1 MKFNKHL
8 LPLLIL
14 HCAVFLGS
22 AFSALPPHACDASNP
37 LNRSY
42 GFCKT
47 SLPISERV
55 RDLVSRL
62 TVDEKISQ
70 LVAKSAAIPRL
81 GIPAYNWWSESLH
94 GVAWRERKRGIQFPG
109 AEIQFGVYAIQFL
122 NGTIHTATSFPQV
135 ILTAASF
142 NPRLWYQIGEA
153 IGTEA
158 RAIYNSG
165 QATGLT
171 FWAPNINIFRDPRW
185 GRGQETPGEDPVVAS
200 RYSVSYVRGLQG
212 DPFEG
217 LESSGG
223 PEHLRASACCKHF
236 TAYDLDSWKNITRY
250 MFDAKVS
257 LQDLADTYNPPFKS
271 CVQEGRASGI
281 MCSYNS
287 VNGVPPCA
295 DSNLLSKTARH
306 DWGFNGYIV
315 SDCDAVAMIY
325 TPHHYSK
332 TPEDGAAA
340 SLRAG
345 MDVDCGTFLLQHT
358 KSALQQKKLSEFD
371 VDRALYNLFSLRM
384 RLGLFNGN
392 PKNQLFGN
400 IGPNQVCSKK
410 HQNLALKAAREGIV
424 LLKNSAKLL
433 PLSRTR
439 TGTLAIIGP
448 NANVTETLLGN
459 YAGPPCKRVSPLQAL
474 ESQVKNSTYYSGCDT
489 VACNSSVSITKA
501 VKVAKAADYVVLIM
515 GLDQTLEREEF
526 DRVELGLPRKQ
537 RTLITHV
544 AKAAK
549 KPVILVLLSG
559 GPLDISFAKRDPNIG
574 SILWAGYPGEAG
586 GVAIADVIFG
596 NYNPGGRLPITWYPQ
611 QYTKIPMT
619 DMRMR
624 PDPASTYPGRTYRFY
639 QGRQVYEF
647 GFGLSYSTY
656 SYKFVSGTQKT
667 LSLNPSNIV
676 PATKD
681 STSNSTIHYTD
692 VLGVEFCE
700 SLKFSAVV
708 QVKNHGEM
716 AGRHPVL
723 LFVRWSSMK
732 PGAPI
737 KQLVAFESVHLDAGE
752 RVEVDFI
759 VRPCDHLSKTD
770 ENGSKMIEEGSHSL
784 LVGDAECNV
793 NIFS

>member
-1 MKFNKHL
+1 MRIDGHL
-8 LPLLIL
+8 LLLLL
-14 HCAVFLGS
+14 HVWVFFDS
-22 AFSALPPHACDASNP
+22 AFTTLPPHSCHESVP
-37 LNRSY
+37 SSRSY
-42 GFCKT
+42 GFCDT

-55 RDLVSRL
+55 KDLLSRL

-94 GVAWRERKRGIQFPG
+94 GVAWRERKRGIRFPG
-109 AEIQFGVYAIQFL
+109 AEMEYGVYAIQFL

-142 NPRLWYQIGEA
+142 DTRLWYRIGEA

-185 GRGQETPGEDPVVAS
+185 GRGQETPGEDPFVAS
-200 RYSVSYVRGLQG
+200 RYAVSYVRGLQG

-217 LESSGG
+217 VGPSDA
-223 PEHLRASACCKHF
+223 PEHLRTSACCKHF
-236 TAYDLDSWKNITRY
+236 TAYDLDNWKNVTRY
-250 MFDAKVS
+250 LFDAKVS

-295 DSNLLSKTARH
+295 DYNLLSKTARQK
-306 DWGFNGYIV
+306 WGFNGYIV

-325 TPHHYSK
+325 TPHRYSK
-332 TPEDGAAA
+332 TPEEAAA
-340 SLRAG
+340 AALRAG

-358 KSALQQKKLSEFD
+358 KSALQREKVLESD
-371 VDRALYNLFSLRM
+371 IDRALYNLFSLRM

-392 PKNQLFGN
+392 PKNQLFGHF
-400 IGPNQVCSKK
+400 GPNQVCSKE
-410 HQNLALKAAREGIV
+410 HQNLALKAAQDGIV
-424 LLKNSAKLL
+424 LLKNSQKLL
-433 PLSRTR
+433 PLSKTR
-439 TGTLAIIGP
+439 ITSLAIIGP
-448 NANVTETLLGN
+448 NANATETLLGN

-474 ESQVKNSTYYSGCDT
+474 ASYVKNAMYDTGCDT
-489 VACNSSVSITKA
+489 VACNSSVSIMKA
-501 VKVAKAADYVVLIM
+501 VEVAKAADYVILIM
-515 GLDQTLEREEF
+515 GLDQTLEREEY
-526 DRVELGLPRKQ
+526 DRVDLRLPRKQ
-537 RTLITHV
+537 QNLITHV
-544 AKAAK
+544 AKASK

-586 GVAIADVIFG
+586 GIAIADVIFG
-596 NYNPGGRLPITWYPQ
+596 KHNPGGRLPVTWYPQ
-611 QYTKIPMT
+611 QYTKISMT

-624 PDPASTYPGRTYRFY
+624 PDPASGYPGRTYRFY

-656 SYKFVSGTQKT
+656 SYKFVAVYPKN
-667 LSLNPSNIV
+667 LFLNPPNIIQ
-676 PATKD
+676 ATKN
-681 STSNSTIHYTD
+681 STSNSTLHYTE

-700 SLKFSAVV
+700 SLKFSSVV
-708 QVKNHGEM
+708 LVQNQGEM
-716 AGRHPVL
+716 AGRHSVL
-723 LFVRWSSMK
+723 LFVSSMVRQ
-732 PGAPI
+732 GAPI
-737 KQLVAFESVHLDAGE
+737 KQLVAFESIYLGAGE
-752 RVEVDFI
+752 IAKVKFI
-759 VRPCDHLSKTD
+759 VRPCDHLSRTD
-770 ENGSKMIEEGSHSL
+770 ENGFKVIEEGTYSL
-784 LVGDAECNV
+784 LAGDAEYKV
-793 NIFS
+793 NILS